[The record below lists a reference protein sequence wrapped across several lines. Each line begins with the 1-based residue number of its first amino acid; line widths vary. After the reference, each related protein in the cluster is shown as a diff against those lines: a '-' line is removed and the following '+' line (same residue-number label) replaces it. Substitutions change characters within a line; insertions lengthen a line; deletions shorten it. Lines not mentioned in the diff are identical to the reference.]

1 MQSEVEQTRP
11 TPVRIGP
18 IPLGGD
24 APLVLISGLNVL
36 ESEDAALATAQAV
49 CEIAA
54 RHGFPVVFKASFDKA
69 NRSSHESYRGPGL
82 DEGLAI
88 LERVKRETGLPLLT
102 DVHEPHQAKAVAE
115 VADCLQIPAF
125 LCRQTDLIAACAKTE
140 RPLNVKK
147 GQFMAPHDARL
158 PVRKAREFGA
168 RGVFLTERGAS
179 FGYNNQVVDMRAL
192 AIMRAFAPVCFD
204 ATHSAQR
211 PVAAGDH
218 SGGDREMVAPLA
230 RAAVAFGV
238 DALFVEVHPSPDEAP
253 CDGPVQISVEALDR
267 LLGEVRAIAATR
279 APSDP
284 I

>member
-1 MQSEVEQTRP
+1 VLPDREQTGP
-11 TPVRIGP
+11 VPVRIGS
-18 IPLGGD
+18 IPLGGG
-24 APLVLISGLNVL
+24 APLVLISGLNVI
-36 ESEDAALATAQAV
+36 ESEDAALAMAQAV
-49 CEIAA
+49 CDLAA
-54 RHGFPVVFKASFDKA
+54 RHGFPAVFKASFDKA
-69 NRSSHESYRGPGL
+69 NRSSHESYRGPGI

-88 LERVKRETGLPLLT
+88 LERVRQETGLPILT
-102 DVHEPHQAKAVAE
+102 DVHEPHQAKPVAE

-140 RPLNVKK
+140 KPLNVKK

-158 PVRKAREFGA
+158 PVMKAREFGA
-168 RGVFLTERGAS
+168 RAVFLTERGAS
-179 FGYNNQVVDMRAL
+179 FGYPTPVVDMRSL
-192 AIMRAFAPVCFD
+192 AIMRGFAPVCFD

-211 PVAAGDH
+211 PVAAGDR

-230 RAAVAFGV
+230 RAAVAFGI

-253 CDGPVQISVEALDR
+253 CDGPVQLSVEALDR
-267 LLGEVRAIAATR
+267 LLAEVRALADAR